1 MKFTAT
7 VLPDKKLV
15 RCTKSFS
22 KYNTQCEVVQYDNA
36 TDIADA
42 IKRGVDA
49 LFNSKGV
56 RV

>member
-7 VLPDKKLV
+7 LLPDTKLV

-22 KYNTQCEVVQYDNA
+22 KFNTQCEVVQYDDTA
-36 TDIADA
+36 DIADA